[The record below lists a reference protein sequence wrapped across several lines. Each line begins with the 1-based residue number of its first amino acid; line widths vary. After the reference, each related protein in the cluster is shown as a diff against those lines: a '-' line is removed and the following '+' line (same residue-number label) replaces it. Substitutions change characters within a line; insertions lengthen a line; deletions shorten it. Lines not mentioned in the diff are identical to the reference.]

1 MNQREFGRQ
10 HRHQRVRKKISGTPE
25 RPRLSVHRS
34 ARNLQ
39 AQVVDDFA
47 QRTLISFS
55 TSDKD
60 FLKQAP
66 KKSDKKSLAKNLGL
80 FYAVKMKE
88 KGISSISFDRG
99 GYLYHGRVK
108 ALADGLREGGI
119 QF

>member
-1 MNQREFGRQ
+1 MNQREIGRQ
-10 HRHQRVRKKISGTPE
+10 SRHQRVRKKLSGTPE

-34 ARNLQ
+34 ARSLQ
-39 AQVVDDFA
+39 AQVVDDMA

-55 TSDKD
+55 TLDKD

-66 KKSDKKSLAKNLGL
+66 KKAAKKDLAKNLGL
-80 FYAVKMKE
+80 YNAEKMKA
-88 KGISSISFDRG
+88 KGISAICFDRA
-99 GYLYHGRVK
+99 GYLFHGRVK

>member
-1 MNQREFGRQ
+1 MNQREQGRQ
-10 HRHQRVRKKISGTPE
+10 YRHQRVRKKISGTPE

-34 ARNLQ
+34 ARSLQ
-39 AQVVDDFA
+39 AQVVDDVA

-55 TSDKD
+55 TLDKD

-66 KKSDKKSLAKNLGL
+66 KKADKKDLAKNLGV
-80 FYAVKMKE
+80 FYASKLKE
-88 KGISSISFDRG
+88 KGISSISFDRA

>member
-1 MNQREFGRQ
+1 MNQREIGRQ
-10 HRHQRVRKKISGTPE
+10 SRHQRVRKKLSGTPE

-34 ARNLQ
+34 ARSLQ
-39 AQVVDDFA
+39 AQVVDDMA

-55 TSDKD
+55 TLDKD

-66 KKSDKKSLAKNLGL
+66 KKAPKKDLAKSLGL
-80 FYAVKMKE
+80 FYAEKMKAQ
-88 KGISSISFDRG
+88 GISAISFDRA

>member
-1 MNQREFGRQ
+1 MNQREAGRK
-10 HRHQRVRKKISGTPE
+10 HRHVRVRKKISGTPE

-34 ARNLQ
+34 ARSLQ

-55 TSDKD
+55 TQDKV

-66 KKSDKKSLAKNLGL
+66 KDADKTDLAKSLGL
-80 FYAVKMKE
+80 FYASKMKE
-88 KGISSISFDRG
+88 KGISSVSFDRA

-108 ALADGLREGGI
+108 ALAEGLREGGI

>member
-1 MNQREFGRQ
+1 MNQREAGRK
-10 HRHQRVRKKISGTPE
+10 HRHVRVRKKISGTPE

-34 ARNLQ
+34 ARSLQ

-55 TSDKD
+55 TRDKV

-66 KKSDKKSLAKNLGL
+66 KDTDKTGLAKNLGL
-80 FYAVKMKE
+80 FYASKMKE
-88 KGISSISFDRG
+88 KGIASVSFDRA
-99 GYLYHGRVK
+99 GYLYHGRIK
-108 ALADGLREGGI
+108 ALAEGLREGGI

>member
-1 MNQREFGRQ
+1 MNQREAGRK
-10 HRHQRVRKKISGTPE
+10 HRHVRVRKKISGTPE

-34 ARNLQ
+34 ARSLQ

-55 TSDKD
+55 TQDKV

-66 KKSDKKSLAKNLGL
+66 KDSDKTGLAKSLGL
-80 FYAVKMKE
+80 FYASKMKE
-88 KGISSISFDRG
+88 KGISSVSFDRA

-108 ALADGLREGGI
+108 ALAEGLREGGI

>member
-10 HRHQRVRKKISGTPE
+10 HRHTRIRKKISGTPE

-34 ARNLQ
+34 ARSLQ

-55 TSDKD
+55 TQDKA

-66 KKSDKKSLAKNLGL
+66 KDVDKKGLAKSLGL

-88 KGISSISFDRG
+88 KGISAVSFDRA
-99 GYLYHGRVK
+99 GYLYHGRIK